1 MCGTEDS
8 IKNPRFRQEKE
19 LSVKDGC
26 KMTRHKTI
34 VQNQFFMKR
43 PWSGDHTQTDT
54 QAIDK
59 RCPISLDLGPKNGL
73 VLSPQIVVL
82 LLLPPFE
89 LHATTLDAKV
99 TETLLSK

>member
-8 IKNPRFRQEKE
+8 IKNPRFRQESE

-26 KMTRHKTI
+26 KMTKHKTI

-59 RCPISLDLGPKNGL
+59 RDAQSALIWAQNGL

-89 LHATTLDAKV
+89 LRATTLDAKV